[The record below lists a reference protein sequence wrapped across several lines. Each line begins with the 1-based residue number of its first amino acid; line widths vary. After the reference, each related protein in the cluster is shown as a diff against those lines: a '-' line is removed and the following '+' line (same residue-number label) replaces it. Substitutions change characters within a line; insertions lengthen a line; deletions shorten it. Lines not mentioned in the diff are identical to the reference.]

1 MLISCIGIVM
11 TAAYIL
17 WALQRVFLG
26 PLNEKYK
33 DYPDINAREVF
44 ALAPL
49 LFLFLFLGIFPFYV
63 LDWMDTSVVELMTLI
78 TPGS

>member
-1 MLISCIGIVM
+1 M

-26 PLNEKYK
+26 PLNPKYK
-33 DYPDINAREVF
+33 GYPDANPREVF

-49 LFLFLFLGIFPFYV
+49 LFLCVFLGIFPSYL
-63 LDWMDTSVVELMTLI
+63 LDWMNTGVMELMKI
-78 TPGS
+78 IGPGS